1 MSKHTLTYTPI
12 KLPDK
17 PKPSRKQLG
26 KLFAVSFLA
35 VLGIFGVLAFG
46 YTIFYTFNQNQTL
59 AKKLESLES
68 KGSVAGAETT
78 QAATDEV
85 LRQIAEST
93 RARVESMV
101 LIPPSDETPRFAQID
116 DMSKVS
122 KEPFFR
128 DVKLGDHLLIYQK
141 IGIAVLFRPSVG
153 KIITM
158 TYVNPEGTTGTQTS
172 APATQP
178 QQIAQPPVEAAPP
191 VDMTNATEG
200 GLPIPPPGEAD
211 VVGKPVVDAEATP
224 TPSPTVSESPTPT
237 VAPAP

>member
-12 KLPDK
+12 KLPSK
-17 PKPSRKQLG
+17 PKPSKKQLG
-26 KLFAVSFLA
+26 KMFAVSFFA

-46 YTIFYTFNQNQTL
+46 YTIFYTFSQNQEL
-59 AKKLESLES
+59 AKKVRSLES
-68 KGSVAGAETT
+68 GGTVAGA
-78 QAATDEV
+78 QAQSAADEV

-141 IGIAVLFRPSVG
+141 AGIAVLFRPSVG
-153 KIITM
+153 KVITM
-158 TYVNPEGTTGTQTS
+158 TYVNPEAQSTS
-172 APATQP
+172 PATQP
-178 QQIAQPPVEAAPP
+178 PQTAQPIVDEPP
-191 VDMTNATEG
+191 PMDMTNATEG
-200 GLPIPPPGEAD
+200 GLPLPVDGD
-211 VVGKPVVDAEATP
+211 VVGKPVIGNETTVAP
-224 TPSPTVSESPTPT
+224 TQTTSETPTPT